1 TGNSGLFQTNRPGY
15 RQTYDGVELQ
25 VTKRLSD
32 KWMAHASF
40 TWNNWRQNKGECFD
54 PTNSVQVGSPVTSTG
69 SNSCADDI
77 AYYGGAGIGGNFA
90 NVYINSTWSFNVN
103 GLYQLPLGFNIAAN
117 FYGRQGYPI
126 PYYVEVETGDGTPTS
141 TKDVAVG
148 KADDFRNKSVYQL
161 DMRLEKTI
169 PLF

>member
-1 TGNSGLFQTNRPGY
+1 
-15 RQTYDGVELQ
+15 
-25 VTKRLSD
+25 
-32 KWMAHASF
+32 
-40 TWNNWRQNKGECFD
+40 
-54 PTNSVQVGSPVTSTG
+54 VQVGSPVTTTG

-90 NVYINSTWSFNVN
+90 AVYINSTWSFNVN
-103 GLYQLPLGFNIAAN
+103 GLYQLPLGFNLAAN

-126 PYYVEVETGDGTPTS
+126 PYFVEVETGDGTPTS

-148 KADDFRNKSVYQL
+148 KADDFRNKNVYQL

-169 PLF
+169 ALFSNQANLTFSADVFNLINSGTILQVQNASGVANQILEIQSPRVIRFGARLAF